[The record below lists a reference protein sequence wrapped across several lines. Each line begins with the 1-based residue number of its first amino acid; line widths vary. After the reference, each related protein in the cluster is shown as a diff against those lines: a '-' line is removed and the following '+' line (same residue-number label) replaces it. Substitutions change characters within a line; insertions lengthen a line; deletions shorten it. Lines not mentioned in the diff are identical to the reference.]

1 MSKDKEDENYGKPKP
16 WMLSDIS
23 IEAREI
29 ALKNSKRHGVRM
41 GEWVNYI
48 ILKSV
53 DDEEKRKAEQREEE
67 ENRQTFKEMIEDFPT
82 KGLMASI
89 YNRLNTSI
97 EELSKKVERQYKP
110 WWKFWG

>member
-1 MSKDKEDENYGKPKP
+1 MSEDKSDKLKP
-16 WMLSDIS
+16 WLLHDIS
-23 IEAREI
+23 PEARDI
-29 ALKNSKRHGVRM
+29 AKNQSRKYRVRM
-41 GEWVNYI
+41 GEWVNHI

-67 ENRQTFKEMIEDFPT
+67 ENRQTFQEMIEEFPT
-82 KGLMASI
+82 KGLMVNI

>member
-1 MSKDKEDENYGKPKP
+1 MSEDKENESYGKPKP
-16 WMLSDIS
+16 WMLHDIS
-23 IEAREI
+23 IDAREI
-29 ALKNSKRHGVRM
+29 ALKNSKKYGVRI
-41 GEWVNYI
+41 GQWVDYI

-53 DDEEKRKAEQREEE
+53 DDEEKREAEQREEE
-67 ENRQTFKEMIEDFPT
+67 ENRQTFQEMIEEFPT
-82 KGLMASI
+82 KGLMVNI